1 MMDHLMAW
9 CARHRWVV
17 LTLYAGLAIFAY
29 TLLKRVPLDA
39 IPDLSDTQVIVF
51 TEYKGRSPSIV
62 EDQITYP
69 ITAGLL
75 AAPRVT
81 AVRGFSMF
89 GMSFVYVL
97 FEEGTDLYWGR
108 SRVLEYLNA
117 LRERLPAE
125 AAPVLGPDASGVGW
139 VYQYALLD
147 TSGKHDLS
155 ELRTLQDF
163 HLRYALESVPGV
175 SQVASL
181 GGYERQYQVKID
193 PDRLRAYDLTVA
205 DVSQAIRASNS
216 DVGGRTLEMSGREY
230 YVRGR
235 GYLEGVDTL
244 ADVTL
249 RAGGGVPVRLR
260 DVATVQI
267 GGEQRRG
274 LGELDGRGEAV
285 GAIVIARHG
294 ENAYAVIQRVE
305 ERLQSLEKTLPE
317 GVKIITTYDRSG
329 LIDRSIATLR
339 HALVEEAV
347 VVAIVIVI
355 FLWHLR
361 SALLPVVSMPLAVL
375 LSFIPFYYA
384 GMPATIMSLGGI
396 AIAIGATVDAEI
408 VMIEACHKKLENAP
422 DDLPEPERRRL
433 LAEAAHEVTPAIFY
447 SLLIVA
453 AAFVPVFGLE
463 GQAGKLFKPLAYTK
477 TFVMLSAALL
487 SVTLAP
493 ALRDMLLK
501 GKTYPEHLHP
511 VSRAILKVY
520 QPFVYIA
527 LRRPLTTVLIGVLA
541 VLSAIPPALRLG
553 SEFMPDL
560 DEGDLLYMPTTLP
573 GISIEEAKRQLQ
585 RQDAVLREFP
595 EVLSVHG
602 KAGKAETPTDP
613 APLEMFET
621 TIRLKPHEQWPKHL
635 RQRWYSSWAPAPV
648 ATMLRYFWPDRRPDT
663 REELVARL
671 DEALQL
677 PGWKNAWTMPIRNRI
692 DMLSTGIR
700 TPVGI
705 KIFAQKAAEIDEIGV
720 QLERLMSTV
729 SGTRHAIYE
738 RTLGGSYIDVKPRPE
753 ALARYGLRIDDINH
767 IVEEAIGGSTVTT
780 TVEGRARYS
789 VTVRIKEDYR
799 DTLEHIRAL
808 PVPTPLIQGVPD
820 RGSGPPSLAASERPH
835 VPLGEVADVS
845 ITQGPSMLR
854 SEAGSLVGYIYID
867 LSSSTDV
874 GSFVTRGKAAI
885 DEALHKGGLTLPQG
899 AYLHWSGQYEH
910 LDEMRERMK
919 ILVPAAFAIIIT
931 LLYLQF
937 RNITEVMIVLLS
949 VPFALVGSV
958 WILHAF
964 DYRISTAVWVGII
977 ALVGLATQTGVVM
990 IVYIDHAYE
999 RRLKAG
1005 KIRNLDDIIWAHM
1018 EGTVQRVRPKLMTVG
1033 TMFIGLVPLLWAEG
1047 SGADVMKRIAAPMVG
1062 GLITSAFLTLEIIPV
1077 VYTYWRYA
1085 QLKRRLRAAH
1095 GEHGITS
1102 TPAA

>member
-1 MMDHLMAW
+1 MIDRILTW
-9 CARHRWVV
+9 CARYRWVV
-17 LTLYAGLAIFAY
+17 MALYAGLAIFAY
-29 TLLKRVPLDA
+29 ALLKRVPLDA

-81 AVRGFSMF
+81 AVRGYSMF

-97 FEEGTDLYWGR
+97 FEEGTDLYWSR

-117 LRERLPAE
+117 IRERLPSD
-125 AAPVLGPDASGVGW
+125 AAPILGPDASGVGW

-147 TSGKHDLS
+147 TSGKHDLG
-155 ELRTLQDF
+155 ELRSIQDF
-163 HLRYALESVPGV
+163 HMRYALESVPGV

-193 PDRLRAYDLTVA
+193 PDRLRAYGLTVS
-205 DVSQAIRASNS
+205 DVAQAIRASNG

-235 GYLEGVDTL
+235 GYLEGVETL
-244 ADVTL
+244 GDVAL

-305 ERLQSLEKTLPE
+305 ERLRALEKTLPE
-317 GVKIITTYDRSG
+317 GVKVITTYDRSG
-329 LIDRSIATLR
+329 LIERSIGTLR
-339 HALVEEAV
+339 HALIEEAV
-347 VVAIVIVI
+347 VVAIVIVV

-361 SALLPVVSMPLAVL
+361 SALLPVISMPLAVL
-375 LSFIPFYYA
+375 LSFIPFSYA

-396 AIAIGATVDAEI
+396 AIALGATVDAEI
-408 VMIEACHKKLENAP
+408 VMIEACHKKLEDAP
-422 DDLPEPERRRL
+422 DDMPEDERRRR
-433 LAEAAHEVTPAIFY
+433 LAEAAREVTPAIFY

-463 GQAGKLFKPLAYTK
+463 GQAGKLFEPLAYTK
-477 TFVMLSAALL
+477 TFVMLTAAVL

-493 ALRDMLLK
+493 ALRDLLLK

-511 VSRAILKVY
+511 VSRAIQRVY
-520 QPFVYIA
+520 QPFVYVA
-527 LRRPLTTVLIGVLA
+527 LRRPLTTVLIGGLA

-585 RQDAVLREFP
+585 RQDAVIRQFP

-602 KAGKAETPTDP
+602 KVGKAETPTDP
-613 APLEMFET
+613 APLAMVET
-621 TIRLKPHEQWPKHL
+621 VVRLKPRSQWPA
-635 RQRWYSSWAPAPV
+635 RPRPRWYSPWAPAPLASV
-648 ATMLRYFWPDRRPDT
+648 LRTIWPDQGPET
-663 REELVARL
+663 REDLVARM
-671 DEALQL
+671 DAALQL

-705 KIFAQKAAEIDEIGV
+705 KIFARDAAEIDKLGEH
-720 QLERLMSTV
+720 LERMMATV
-729 SGTRHAIYE
+729 PGARHAIYE
-738 RTLGGSYIDVKPRPE
+738 RTLGGYYVDVKPRHE
-753 ALARYGLRIDDINH
+753 ALARYGLRIDDINML
-767 IVEEAIGGSTVTT
+767 VEGAIGGTTVTT

-789 VTVRIKEDYR
+789 VTVRFKEDFR
-799 DTLEHIRAL
+799 DALDRLRAL
-808 PVPTPLIQGVPD
+808 PVPTPAIQGAPS
-820 RGSGPPSLAASERPH
+820 RGSGPPDLAASEQPH
-835 VPLGEVADVS
+835 VPLGEVAEVT

-854 SEAGSLVGYIYID
+854 SEAGSLVGYVYID
-867 LSSSTDV
+867 LDAKTDV
-874 GSFVTRGKAAI
+874 GGFVARGRAAI
-885 DEALHKGGLTLPQG
+885 DEARSKGTLSFPEG
-899 AYLHWSGQYEH
+899 AYLHWSGQYEQ
-910 LDEMRERMK
+910 LDRMRERMK
-919 ILVPAAFAIIIT
+919 LLVPASLAIIIT

-937 RNITEVMIVLLS
+937 RNLVEVLIVLLS

-958 WILHAF
+958 WLLHLL
-964 DYRISTAVWVGII
+964 DYRMSTAVWVGII

-990 IVYIDHAYE
+990 IVYIDQAYE
-999 RRLKAG
+999 RRLRAG
-1005 KIRNLDDIIWAHM
+1005 KIRDLDDIIWAHM

-1033 TMFIGLVPLLWAEG
+1033 TMFVGLVPLLWAEG

-1062 GLITSAFLTLEIIPV
+1062 GLFTSAFLTLEIIPV

-1085 QLKRRLRAAH
+1085 QLKARSAR
-1095 GEHGITS
+1095 GCG
-1102 TPAA
+1102 